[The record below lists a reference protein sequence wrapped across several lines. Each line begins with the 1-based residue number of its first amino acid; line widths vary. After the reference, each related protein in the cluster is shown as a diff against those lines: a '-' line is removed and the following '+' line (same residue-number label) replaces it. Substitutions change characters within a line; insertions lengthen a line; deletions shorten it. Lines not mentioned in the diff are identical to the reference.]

1 MKDLDLTLD
10 YMENARFNYVYGSA
24 VARME
29 SSVFTKLEL
38 LCISMIYHKFVL
50 QNGPRSRYMSLMQ
63 LSKFLQLV
71 FQITDQR
78 INRRI
83 VFLISDDPDCTDPKF
98 SHDHH
103 CTLNSFIRMFSIYF
117 SGDMEVRTRFAF
129 SVYDEESVG
138 YLNREQVM
146 RFVDEFFKGD
156 DEDEIMEM
164 RADMLE
170 LLFIKFDKDKDMFI
184 SYEEYCDCVRE
195 QPELLEFLG
204 VVFPSKVQMNV
215 IEICS
220 NLIRQNN

>member
-10 YMENARFNYVYGSA
+10 YMENARFNYVYGAA

-29 SSVFTKLEL
+29 SSVFTEIEL

-50 QNGPRSRYMSLMQ
+50 QNGPRARYMSLMQ

-71 FQITDQR
+71 LHITNQR

-83 VFLISDDPDCTDPKF
+83 VFFVSDDPDCTDPKF
-98 SHDHH
+98 SHERH
-103 CTLNSFIRMFSIYF
+103 CTLNSFIKMFSVYF
-117 SGDMEVRTRFAF
+117 SDDMAVRTRFAF
-129 SVYDEESVG
+129 SIYDEESVG

-146 RFVDEFFKGD
+146 RFVDEFFTGD
-156 DEDEIMEM
+156 DEDEIFEM

-170 LLFIKFDKDKDMFI
+170 LLFIKFDKDKDMLI
-184 SYEEYCDCVRE
+184 SYDEYCDVVRQ

-204 VVFPSKVQMNV
+204 VIFPSKVQMDV
-215 IEICS
+215 IGLCV
-220 NLIRQNN
+220 NLLPKIG